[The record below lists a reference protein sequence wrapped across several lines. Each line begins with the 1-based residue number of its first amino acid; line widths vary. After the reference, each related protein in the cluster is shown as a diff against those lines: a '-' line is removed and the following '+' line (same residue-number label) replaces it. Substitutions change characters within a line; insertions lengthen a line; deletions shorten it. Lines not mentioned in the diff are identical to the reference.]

1 MIENN
6 GVRNTKFI
14 FQFIGS
20 FNEFLLKNQ
29 SAFDIHSIRVYKF
42 LHGILRETFT
52 VTKQKKAKPKG
63 CLFFARTKIVKKTRD
78 SFDGQRFKDNPN
90 SDILI

>member
-1 MIENN
+1 MASE
-6 GVRNTKFI
+6 TKKFI

-20 FNEFLLKNQ
+20 FNEFLFKNQ

-52 VTKQKKAKPKG
+52 VTKQKKVKPKG
-63 CLFFARTKIVKKTRD
+63 CIFFARMKIVKKKNERQL
-78 SFDGQRFKDNPN
+78 SWPK
-90 SDILI
+90 I

>member
-29 SAFDIHSIRVYKF
+29 SAFCKRVYKF

-63 CLFFARTKIVKKTRD
+63 CIFLPERK
-78 SFDGQRFKDNPN
+78 S
-90 SDILI
+90 

>member
-1 MIENN
+1 MASETQNLYFN
-6 GVRNTKFI
+6 LSDR
-14 FQFIGS
+14 S

-63 CLFFARTKIVKKTRD
+63 CIFLPERK
-78 SFDGQRFKDNPN
+78 S
-90 SDILI
+90 

>member
-52 VTKQKKAKPKG
+52 VTKQKKAKPK
-63 CLFFARTKIVKKTRD
+63 CCIFLPERK
-78 SFDGQRFKDNPN
+78 S
-90 SDILI
+90 

>member
-52 VTKQKKAKPKG
+52 VTKQKR
-63 CLFFARTKIVKKTRD
+63 LHFFARTKIVKKTRD

>member
-63 CLFFARTKIVKKTRD
+63 RTKIVKKTRD